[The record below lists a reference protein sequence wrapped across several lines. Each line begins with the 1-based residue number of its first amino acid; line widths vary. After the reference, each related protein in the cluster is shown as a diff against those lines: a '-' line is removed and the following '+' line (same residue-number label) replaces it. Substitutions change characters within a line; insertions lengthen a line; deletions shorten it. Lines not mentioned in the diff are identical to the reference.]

1 MWAAM
6 IFTLITSSLP
16 DNLEKVDFFC
26 KEIPYGYI
34 RNQEKNTFD
43 VDEETA
49 PVVVRIFNSN
59 ISLRIAY
66 TILTYGILYVIIRV
80 QNIVRNEVI

>member
-1 MWAAM
+1 MGFFFAAQY
-6 IFTLITSSLP
+6 TDSLRSKKSTSHDALRIV
-16 DNLEKVDFFC
+16 LVDFFC

-49 PVVVRIFNSN
+49 PVVVRIFE
-59 ISLRIAY
+59 
-66 TILTYGILYVIIRV
+66 
-80 QNIVRNEVI
+80 Q